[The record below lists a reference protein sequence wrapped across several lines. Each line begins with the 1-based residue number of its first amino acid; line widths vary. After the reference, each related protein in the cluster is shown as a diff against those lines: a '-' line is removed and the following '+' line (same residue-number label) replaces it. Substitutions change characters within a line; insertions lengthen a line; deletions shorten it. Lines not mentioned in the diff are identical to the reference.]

1 MDDEEFD
8 YDVEFGEMSGSEI
21 EDYLNDAP
29 DPKEAVEYLWDYIE
43 KQGMPYDWR
52 WYHLKIKPYHLDRE
66 VLIAIIKSYSDWDS
80 DFELDCINEL
90 ASEVGIYDVLE
101 HEPWKEEELSLGDI
115 VYELGK
121 LLDIPDLYF

>member
-1 MDDEEFD
+1 
-8 YDVEFGEMSGSEI
+8 MSGSEI

-29 DPKEAVEYLWDYIE
+29 TPKVAVAHLWDYIE
-43 KQGMPYDWR
+43 KQGTPYDWR
-52 WYHLKIKPYHLDRE
+52 WYDLGIKTYNLERE
-66 VLIAIIKSYSDWDS
+66 VLVAIIKSYNDWDS

-121 LLDIPDLYF
+121 LLDIPDLYC